1 MLRIAIVTGSTRPG
15 RNNETVANWVYSIS
29 KERKDA
35 EFELVDIANY
45 KLPLLDEAMPPVFG
59 QYAHEHT
66 KGWSEKIDSFDA
78 YVFVT
83 PEYNHST
90 SAALKNAID
99 YLYREWNNKVAG
111 FVSYG
116 GHAGGARA
124 IEHLRL
130 IMAEVMVATVRASVL
145 LSLFTDFENFRTF
158 KPNPQHEKEL
168 HALLDQI
175 VAWGGALKA
184 LRQQEAD
191 KTAMA

>member
-15 RNNETVANWVYSIS
+15 RNNEAVANWVYSLS

-45 KLPLLDEAMPPVFG
+45 KLPLLDETMPPMFG

-66 KGWSEKIDSFDA
+66 KAWSEKIDSFDA

-145 LSLFTDFENFRTF
+145 LSLLTDFENFRIF

-175 VAWGGALKA
+175 VAWGGVLKA
-184 LRQQEAD
+184 LRQQEAEE
-191 KTAMA
+191 ASMA

>member
-15 RNNETVANWVYSIS
+15 RNNEAVANWVYSLS

-45 KLPLLDEAMPPVFG
+45 KLPLLDETMPPMFG

-66 KGWSEKIDSFDA
+66 KAWSEKIDSFDA

-145 LSLFTDFENFRTF
+145 LSLLTDFENFRIF

-184 LRQQEAD
+184 LRQQDAEE
-191 KTAMA
+191 TAIA